1 MRSGSKIEE
10 NFFLACLSQL
20 WISPFGGVLLREM
33 ARFNAL
39 GENTIYY
46 NAGFKSYKITKCH
59 LGAETWYEW
68 FERSRK
74 LMRSVTV
81 SHKNLK
87 WLVSVFIEASKTQG
101 KEVRRWKT
109 RDHFSELFSTLKYNE
124 NGRYISFIA
133 LQGQKKSIIITPECY
148 HKGGWSNI
156 AHKIAKFIYTT
167 KEAEQPQTAATSK
180 ITRSFKEVCN
190 TNR

>member
-59 LGAETWYEW
+59 LGAETW
-68 FERSRK
+68 
-74 LMRSVTV
+74 
-81 SHKNLK
+81 
-87 WLVSVFIEASKTQG
+87 
-101 KEVRRWKT
+101 
-109 RDHFSELFSTLKYNE
+109 
-124 NGRYISFIA
+124 
-133 LQGQKKSIIITPECY
+133 
-148 HKGGWSNI
+148 
-156 AHKIAKFIYTT
+156 
-167 KEAEQPQTAATSK
+167 
-180 ITRSFKEVCN
+180 
-190 TNR
+190 